1 MEIQER
7 RPDPPIRI
15 VVIDDS
21 EEFLTLMT
29 DVLSENEI
37 AIVTASD
44 PQKGLE
50 LALEPGVDI
59 VLSDIMMPNCSGL
72 EILERLMKTDPTIN
86 VILLTGDYSTEAA
99 VSAIQLGAS
108 DYISKTIAV
117 SELRQRVG
125 KFVAAARERRK
136 AARISHEML
145 EVFQLEGIVGWG
157 PMMLQVFDNI
167 RRVAPHFRN
176 LLIKGATGT
185 GKELVARSLH
195 ALSPYNKG
203 PFVVCNCAAIV
214 ETLFESEL
222 FGHVRGAFTGAIQ
235 DRQGYFEQAHNGTLF
250 LDEIGDASLGMQAKL
265 LRVLQDH
272 KVQRVGS
279 PKLHDVDVQVITAT
293 NRDLRTMVAQ
303 GQFREDLYYR
313 IAPVQIALPR
323 LFERREDLPLL
334 QRYFAERFAKEYKKP
349 IHGISRKAQI
359 LLTRY
364 KWPGNVRELEN
375 VIAHACMMAEG
386 DVIEVRDLPE
396 HIRNESHSSNEESD
410 PICSL
415 EEIQRRHIQRVL
427 SFVGNS
433 KIEAANIL
441 GISRTTLYRLL
452 LEDKDKNKEALI
464 LPNNDSD
471 DEG

>member
-7 RPDPPIRI
+7 PPDPHVRI
-15 VVIDDS
+15 VVIDDD
-21 EEFLTLMT
+21 EEILKLMT

-37 AIVTASD
+37 DVVTESD
-44 PQKGLE
+44 SQKGLA

-59 VLSDIMMPNCSGL
+59 VVSDILMPSCSGL
-72 EILERLMKTDPTIN
+72 EILERIMKVNPTIN

-99 VSAIQLGAS
+99 VSAIGLGAS
-108 DYISKTIAV
+108 DYINKTIAV

-125 KFVAAARERRK
+125 KFIAAARERRK

-167 RRVAPHFRN
+167 RRIAPHFRN
-176 LLIKGATGT
+176 LLIRGATGT

-195 ALSPYNKG
+195 ALSPYSKG
-203 PFVVCNCAAIV
+203 PFVACNCAAIV

-235 DRQGYFEQAHNGTLF
+235 DRQGYFEQARNGTLF

-279 PKLHDVDVQVITAT
+279 PKLYDVDVQVITAT
-293 NRDLRTMVAQ
+293 NRDLRRMVAE

-313 IAPVQIALPR
+313 IAPVQITLPR

-334 QRYFAERFAKEYKKP
+334 QRHFVARFAKEYKKP
-349 IHGISRKAQI
+349 INGISRKAQI

-364 KWPGNVRELEN
+364 QWPGNVRELEN

-386 DVIEVRDLPE
+386 DAIEVQDLPE
-396 HIRNESHSSNEESD
+396 HIRGGSNASGDESD
-410 PICSL
+410 PMCSL
-415 EEIQRRHIQRVL
+415 ELVQRRHIQRVL
-427 SFVGNS
+427 NFVGNS

-452 LEDKDKNKEALI
+452 LEDKDKNKEALVS
-464 LPNNDSD
+464 PNDGSD
-471 DEG
+471 DGE